1 MSSKTPYRYLHHH
14 LFPLKFLILIAVLLV
29 TAFLTLV
36 TQVGGVIYLL
46 SWGIYLL
53 IRKRI
58 TKRYWR
64 VAVRLSIFIGLYVA
78 VILLAMPALARKY
91 GRVPL
96 PFTETRHV
104 KPLTIWTALLNRNYV
119 RPELRTIV
127 YSVAADIN
135 KKYPGTVINYMDAG
149 FPFRDGHP
157 LLPHIS
163 HNDGKKLDVAFLY
176 TDIVTGE
183 QTSQTPSPIGYGG
196 SELPRQGEFDRA
208 TVCDPQ
214 NWQYSFM
221 LGWMPLSDRFVF
233 DQARTKEMVN
243 RFAAHRGIGTLYLEP
258 HLKTRLHLTNKKIR
272 LHACYSVRHDDHVHV
287 QVH

>member
-1 MSSKTPYRYLHHH
+1 M
-14 LFPLKFLILIAVLLV
+14 KFLIIVAVFLV
-29 TAFLTLV
+29 AAFLTVV

-46 SWGIYLL
+46 SWAIYLM
-53 IRKRI
+53 IRKYF

-64 VAVRLSIFIGLYVA
+64 VAVRLSLFVSLYLA
-78 VILLAMPALARKY
+78 IILFAMPPLARKY

-96 PFTETRHV
+96 PFTKTNHV

-119 RPELRTIV
+119 RPGLRTIV
-127 YSVAADIN
+127 YSVAADMN

-149 FPFRDGHP
+149 FPFRNGFP

-176 TDIVTGE
+176 IDKVTGK

-196 SELPRQGEFDRA
+196 SEPPRPGEPNRA
-208 TVCDPQ
+208 AVCDPQ

-221 LGWMPLSDRFVF
+221 FGWMPLSDRLVF
-233 DQARTKEMVN
+233 DQTRTQDMVN
-243 RFAAHRGIGTLYLEP
+243 RFATDKDIGTLYIEP
-258 HLKTRLHLTNKKIR
+258 HLKTRLHLKSKKIR

-287 QVH
+287 QLY